1 MVLSLFKNSLGS
13 LAIYH
18 LSGRRMLPRREE
30 HPTYVIPR
38 KYSKV
43 SDESSISNQLV
54 LLEQFIVVEWEGPS
68 DPDNPKN
75 WSKADKFLVS
85 AQVAFLTMTSVM
97 GSSLYSPSIAF
108 LMEDLNI
115 SHTLAELP
123 LALYVIGF
131 AVGPM
136 VLAPMSENPSIGR
149 APIFIVSHFIYFI
162 LQIPQ
167 SWGAGTRSFPAL
179 AVLRFFTGVLAS
191 PALAVGSA
199 TCGDIMK
206 LPYLPMAIVAW
217 SAASIAGPCIGPVIG
232 AALTDASQSWEWCF
246 RFQAIVGMVSF
257 VVCSFFLP
265 ETYAPTIMHRKAQ
278 RLRAVTGNKNLVT
291 QYELDH
297 PPTSFVQAAKT
308 TLWRPIILSISE
320 PMVLLIN
327 LYTSLLYTIM
337 FLWFT
342 AFPLVFENLY
352 HFTLVELGTSYLG
365 VLVGVLLGATIFIVI
380 IYHVYTKRHLGEKKA
395 TITPEVFM
403 PAAIYGSIW
412 IPTGVFIFA
421 WTSKKSVHWMVPIIG
436 GFIFSHGTFIV
447 FQTLFNYLATSF
459 PRYVASA
466 FASNALSRSLMAGVA
481 PLFGTF
487 MFDNLRTA
495 NFPVGWGAS
504 ILGFLTAAMIC
515 IPILFYINGPKL
527 RGRSKFAGF

>member
-1 MVLSLFKNSLGS
+1 MLQSLFKNSLPR
-13 LAIYH
+13 LVIH
-18 LSGRRMLPRREE
+18 NLSGQRVLCHREE
-30 HPTYVIPR
+30 RPQYDIPR
-38 KYSKV
+38 KYAKV
-43 SDESSISNQLV
+43 SDETSKSNQLA
-54 LLEQFIVVEWEGPS
+54 LLEQFIVVEWDGPS

-75 WSKADKFLVS
+75 WPKLDKFLVCT
-85 AQVAFLTMTSVM
+85 QVAFLTMTCVM
-97 GSSLYSPSIAF
+97 GSSLYSPSVAF

-123 LALYVIGF
+123 LTLYVIGF

-136 VLAPMSENPSIGR
+136 VLGPMSENPTIGR

-191 PALAVGSA
+191 PVLAVGSA
-199 TCGDIMK
+199 TCGDIMNV
-206 LPYLPMAIVAW
+206 PYLPMAIVAW

-232 AALTDASQSWEWCF
+232 AALANASQSWEWCF
-246 RFQAIVGMVSF
+246 RFQTLVGIGSF
-257 VVCSFFLP
+257 VVCSFLLP
-265 ETYAPTIMHRKAQ
+265 ETYGPAILHRKAQ
-278 RLRAVTGNKNLVT
+278 QLRAVTGNKNFVT
-291 QYELDH
+291 QYDLDH
-297 PPTSFVQAAKT
+297 PPTSFVRAAKT

-320 PMVLLIN
+320 PMVLLVN

-337 FLWFT
+337 FLWFS
-342 AFPLVFENLY
+342 AFPIVFQQLY
-352 HFTLVELGTSYLG
+352 QFTLVELGTAYMG
-365 VLVGVLLGATIFIVI
+365 VLTGVLLGAVTFIFI
-380 IYHVYTKRHLGEKKA
+380 IYHFYTKKHLGEKKA

-412 IPTGVFIFA
+412 IPTGIFIFA
-421 WTSKKSVHWMVPIIG
+421 WTAKKSIHWIVPIIG
-436 GFIFSHGTFIV
+436 GFLFSHGTFIV
-447 FQTLFNYLATSF
+447 FQTLFNYLATSY

-487 MFDNLRTA
+487 MFDNLSTA
-495 NFPVGWGAS
+495 NYPVGWGAS
-504 ILGFLTAAMIC
+504 IIGFLTAAMMC
-515 IPILFYINGPKL
+515 IPILFYLNGPKL